1 MVRATGR
8 EYNGLLDSPCFKNA
22 GADARRTMTCFSCH
36 VMHKPADDRRPMR
49 VWANGQLAAPA
60 TGNGACTSCHA
71 TTSDHS
77 HHRAESSGSSCVECH
92 MPHTTYGLLKTIR
105 SHQISSPSASATVAT
120 GRPNACNLCHLD
132 KTLAWTADYL
142 ERWYGAPRPGLG
154 EDEQSVAAAVLWLLK
169 GDAGQRAIVAQ
180 AMGRSPAQEASG
192 TAWLTPYLAL
202 TQKDHYDAVRMIAT
216 RSLMTLPP
224 FRRGDLP
231 KGNPRL
237 LINDDGTFDAAR
249 VNRLVRERDNRRL
262 VYRE

>member
-1 MVRATGR
+1 
-8 EYNGLLDSPCFKNA
+8 
-22 GADARRTMTCFSCH
+22 
-36 VMHKPADDRRPMR
+36 
-49 VWANGQLAAPA
+49 
-60 TGNGACTSCHA
+60 
-71 TTSDHS
+71 
-77 HHRAESSGSSCVECH
+77 
-92 MPHTTYGLLKTIR
+92 
-105 SHQISSPSASATVAT
+105 
-120 GRPNACNLCHLD
+120 LCHLD

-216 RSLMTLPP
+216 RSLKTLPP